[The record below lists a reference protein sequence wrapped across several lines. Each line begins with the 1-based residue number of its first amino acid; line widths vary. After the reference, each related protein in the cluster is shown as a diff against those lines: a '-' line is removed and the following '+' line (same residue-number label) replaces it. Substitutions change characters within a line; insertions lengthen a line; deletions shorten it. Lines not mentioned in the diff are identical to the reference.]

1 MLAYTFLFLALSPLA
16 AHALSKREKCGPHL
30 VTITHTVTLAPS
42 TVVVVPSETSAA
54 PSSLTETVEI
64 PTMDLTTLSSVF
76 SSHGSV
82 KISSSASA
90 SPPSEP
96 SEVTPPEITE
106 AVPTST
112 EEPTQAESS
121 TGAVDRSSTA
131 PLSPAGDATAV
142 ADGPA
147 ATHLCGNSDR
157 KIMPGYP
164 WTVSN
169 AMYNADLMVGRQ
181 CTNYESVLEAPDG
194 TQQVRY
200 MSVTDI
206 QRLEDTEDDCKGYSN
221 IGIGKNL
228 GKRFRD
234 VTSIPA
240 YFQWERKSS
249 GEFKGKSRFNPSS
262 PLNHMSLLAFIHTSS
277 SNALHRY
284 HLGANIFDFI
294 TAPTAGDTSSTATSE
309 FMLWIEIWGGQVPIG
324 YSQGPVAKLDLYGTT
339 FQLYEGK
346 NRGSGVTVRSALPES
361 PFGGVFDG
369 DLRDWLGVM
378 AERGYIRNTD
388 FVNVGNAGTEIF
400 YGDSEMEAV
409 VALEIKV

>member
-1 MLAYTFLFLALSPLA
+1 MLAYTFVLLALSPLA
-16 AHALSKREKCGPHL
+16 AHGLPKRENCGPRH
-30 VTITHTVTLAPS
+30 VTTTHTVTLAPS
-42 TVVVVPSETSAA
+42 TVGVVPSETSAA
-54 PSSLTETVEI
+54 PSSLTETVQL
-64 PTMDLTTLSSVF
+64 PTADPTTLSSVV
-76 SSHGSV
+76 SSQMSFD
-82 KISSSASA
+82 ISSPASG

-106 AVPTST
+106 AVPTSAG
-112 EEPTQAESS
+112 EPTKAESS

-147 ATHLCGNSDR
+147 PTNLCGNSDR

-181 CTNYESVLEAPDG
+181 CTNYESVLETADG

-200 MSVTDI
+200 KSVTDI

-221 IGIGKNL
+221 VGIGKNL
-228 GKRFRD
+228 RKRFRD

-240 YFQWERKSS
+240 YFQWERKNS
-249 GEFKGKSRFNPSS
+249 GEFKG
-262 PLNHMSLLAFIHTSS
+262 
-277 SNALHRY
+277 
-284 HLGANIFDFI
+284 ANVFDFI
-294 TAPTAGDTSSTATSE
+294 TAPSADDTSSTATSE

-324 YSQGPVAKLDLYGTT
+324 YSQGPVATFDLYGTT

-346 NRGSGVTVRSALPES
+346 NPGSGVTVRSALPES
-361 PFGGVFDG
+361 PFGGVFEG

-378 AERGYIRNTD
+378 AERGYIRDTD

-409 VALEIKV
+409 VAIEIKV

>member
-16 AHALSKREKCGPHL
+16 AYGLPKREKCDPRL

-42 TVVVVPSETSAA
+42 TVVVVPSETSAG
-54 PSSLTETVEI
+54 PSSLTETIQI
-64 PTMDLTTLSSVF
+64 PTMDPTTLSSVA
-76 SSHGSV
+76 SSQRPV
-82 KISSSASA
+82 EISSPTSASL
-90 SPPSEP
+90 PSEP

-106 AVPTST
+106 AIPTST

-194 TQQVRY
+194 TKQVRY
-200 MSVTDI
+200 TSVTDI

-221 IGIGKNL
+221 VGIGKNL

-240 YFQWERKSS
+240 YFQWERKNS
-249 GEFKGKSRFNPSS
+249 GEFK
-262 PLNHMSLLAFIHTSS
+262 
-277 SNALHRY
+277 
-284 HLGANIFDFI
+284 GANIFDFI
-294 TAPTAGDTSSTATSE
+294 TAPSAGDTGSTATSE

-324 YSQGPVAKLDLYGTT
+324 YSRGPVATFDLYGKT
-339 FQLYEGK
+339 FRLYEGK
-346 NRGSGVTVRSALPES
+346 NPGSGVTVRSALPES
-361 PFGGVFDG
+361 PFGGVFEG

-378 AERGYIRNTD
+378 AERGYIRDAD

>member
-16 AHALSKREKCGPHL
+16 AYGLPKREKCGPRI
-30 VTITHTVTLAPS
+30 VTTTHTVTLAPS
-42 TVVVVPSETSAA
+42 TAVVAPSETSAA
-54 PSSLTETVEI
+54 PSSLTETIQI
-64 PTMDLTTLSSVF
+64 PTVDPTTLSSVV
-76 SSHGSV
+76 SSQRSAE
-82 KISSSASA
+82 ISSPT
-90 SPPSEP
+90 SPPSEPSEPTEPSEP
-96 SEVTPPEITE
+96 SEVTPPEATE
-106 AVPTST
+106 TAPTST

-147 ATHLCGNSDR
+147 ATHLCGISDR

-200 MSVTDI
+200 TSVTDI
-206 QRLEDTEDDCKGYSN
+206 QHLEDTEDDCKGYSN
-221 IGIGKNL
+221 VGIGKNL
-228 GKRFRD
+228 GEQFRD
-234 VTSIPA
+234 ITSIPA

-249 GEFKGKSRFNPSS
+249 GEFKG
-262 PLNHMSLLAFIHTSS
+262 
-277 SNALHRY
+277 
-284 HLGANIFDFI
+284 ANLFDFI
-294 TAPTAGDTSSTATSE
+294 TAPSAGDTRSTATSE

-324 YSQGPVAKLDLYGTT
+324 YSRGPVATFDLYGKT
-339 FQLYEGK
+339 FQLYEGE
-346 NRGSGVTVRSALPES
+346 NPGSGVTVRSALPES
-361 PFGGVFDG
+361 PFGGVFEG
-369 DLRDWLGVM
+369 DLRDWLGAM
-378 AERGYIRNTD
+378 AERGYIRDTD

>member
-1 MLAYTFLFLALSPLA
+1 MMAYTFLLLALSPLA
-16 AHALSKREKCGPHL
+16 AHGLPKRAECRPRL
-30 VTITHTVTLAPS
+30 VTTTHTVTLAPS
-42 TVVVVPSETSAA
+42 TVAMVPSETSAA
-54 PSSLTETVEI
+54 LSNSTETIQI
-64 PTMDLTTLSSVF
+64 PTIDPTTLSSVV
-76 SSHGSV
+76 SSQRSV
-82 KISSSASA
+82 ETSSPASA

-106 AVPTST
+106 TVPTST
-112 EEPTQAESS
+112 EEPTRAGSS

-131 PLSPAGDATAV
+131 SLSPAGDATAV
-142 ADGPA
+142 ADAPA
-147 ATHLCGNSDR
+147 GTRLCGNSDR

-169 AMYNADLMVGRQ
+169 AMFNADLMVGRQ

-200 MSVTDI
+200 TSVTDI

-228 GKRFRD
+228 GERFRD
-234 VTSIPA
+234 ITSIPA
-240 YFQWERKSS
+240 YFQWERRNS
-249 GEFKGKSRFNPSS
+249 GEFK
-262 PLNHMSLLAFIHTSS
+262 
-277 SNALHRY
+277 
-284 HLGANIFDFI
+284 GANIFDFI
-294 TAPTAGDTSSTATSE
+294 TAPSAGDTRSTATSE

-324 YSQGPVAKLDLYGTT
+324 YSQGPVATFDLYGTT
-339 FQLYEGK
+339 FQLYEGV
-346 NRGSGVTVRSALPES
+346 NQGSGVTVRSALPES
-361 PFGGVFDG
+361 SFGGVFEG

-378 AERGYIRNTD
+378 AERGYIRDTD

-409 VALEIKV
+409 VALEITV